1 MGYIIG
7 YCVAGFVII
16 FAIIIA
22 IVAQHKVNSA
32 YGAYRDIP
40 SSLGLTGAQL
50 AERLSQENN
59 LNLTV
64 KMCKGTL
71 TDHYNPKD
79 KSINISE
86 GNFSSNSIAAQS
98 IVAHEFGHALQHAQG
113 YGLYKVRQAIVKISN
128 FVSGMLLPL
137 LIVGILLEIFLLA
150 GAGSIVIY
158 VTVAMYGLA
167 VIANLATLPVE
178 VNASSRA
185 KKILYKMGCTSEDE
199 VYATDKMLN
208 AAALTYVASLL
219 VSLAYFLR
227 FLFFLLAVTRND

>member
-7 YCVAGFVII
+7 YCVSGFVIL

-22 IVAQHKVNSA
+22 LVAQQKVSSA
-32 YGAYRDIP
+32 YDAYRDVP
-40 SSLGLTGAQL
+40 SSISLTGAQL
-50 AERLSQENN
+50 AERLARESN
-59 LNLTV
+59 LNISV
-64 KMCKGTL
+64 KMCRGKL

-79 KSINISE
+79 RSINISE

-113 YGLYKVRQAIVKISN
+113 YGLYKLRQAVVKVSN

-137 LIVGILLEIFLLA
+137 LIVGILLEIFLMSNA
-150 GAGSIVIY
+150 GNIVIY
-158 VTVAMYGLA
+158 LSIAIYGVS

-185 KKILYKMGCTSEDE
+185 KELLFKMGCTSEEE

-227 FLFFLLAVTRND
+227 FLFFLLSVTRND